1 MNDYQRPFIQDQ
13 SDSKLSKI
21 HQKQRNSQI
30 IRRATSTTLI
40 KPDDLF
46 QGQLITTVTK
56 DVILLSLG
64 ASCTL
69 LLYFGQTVKVKLH
82 CKRRRGFTQRIF
94 KDYSC
99 PFYNENFSNVSMC
112 FSTHINMQKKELMT
126 NDLH

>member
-40 KPDDLF
+40 KADDLF

-56 DVILLSLG
+56 DVIILSLG

-82 CKRRRGFTQRIF
+82 CKEDVALLNGYSKTTAVHFTTGISPTSQCLSQLI
-94 KDYSC
+94 
-99 PFYNENFSNVSMC
+99 
-112 FSTHINMQKKELMT
+112 
-126 NDLH
+126 